1 MEFAISDG
9 YEHCDAER
17 WLKVIPQLIAIMD
30 MRYISQ
36 FTHGKL
42 VPAFC
47 DLNVKFLEIFCKIGD
62 QHAQGILFSLIF
74 ASKNPKGGR
83 IQQQKVAKDVIEKI
97 RDHSRDLVEETEL
110 LSREFVSI
118 SMLWGDI
125 WLEAIDSKYQF
136 F

>member
-1 MEFAISDG
+1 MT
-9 YEHCDAER
+9 C
-17 WLKVIPQLIAIMD
+17 
-30 MRYISQ
+30 
-36 FTHGKL
+36 
-42 VPAFC
+42 
-47 DLNVKFLEIFCKIGD
+47 NVKFLEIFCKIGD